1 MAKKEK
7 NSRDIK
13 AELATLSLA
22 ERALLRRAVYEHPN
36 AVRVDEA
43 EAVIADKLHRLL
55 LLRPT
60 AIGQRYCWR
69 LDHRLVARRS
79 ILREALFP
87 E

>member
-7 NSRDIK
+7 NSSDIK
-13 AELATLSLA
+13 AELATLSLG

-36 AVRVDEA
+36 PVRVDEA
-43 EAVIADKLHRLL
+43 DAVMADKLHRLR
-55 LLRPT
+55 LLRP
-60 AIGQRYCWR
+60 AAVGQRYSWR
-69 LDHRLVARRS
+69 LNERLVARRS

>member
-1 MAKKEK
+1 MPKKEK
-7 NSRDIK
+7 GSSDIR

-36 AVRVDEA
+36 AIRVGEA
-43 EAVIADKLHRLL
+43 DAGMADNLRRLN
-55 LLRPT
+55 LLRPS

-69 LDHRLVARRS
+69 LNDRLVARRS
-79 ILREALFP
+79 MLREVLFP